1 MRTFL
6 NIMAVIG
13 LLLMMGG
20 LSACNTADG
29 FGRDMESAGESIQ
42 DTF

>member
-1 MRTFL
+1 MRAFL
-6 NIMAVIG
+6 NVTAVAGFLLIMS
-13 LLLMMGG
+13 G

-29 FGRDMESAGESIQ
+29 FGRDMEKAGESIQ